1 MWKVSFL
8 MLRISFSLNPTAA
21 VAVVALEP
29 LKSFDREVTDGC
41 VRSCAAL
48 VWALWLRH
56 QSRTQERKIRS
67 IIIARDT
74 GENARS
80 RGSGRRRLIASLR
93 EALGAMKIDER
104 VLNWD
109 MVTALK
115 ESHRDEKRTT
125 TKQSLGYK
133 SNIRHSRPGLT
144 ACTLTNWTEQ
154 SPENFLIVK
163 VSRGVRSSPKY
174 RLISPRIRMRI

>member
-56 QSRTQERKIRS
+56 QSRTQERKIR
-67 IIIARDT
+67 
-74 GENARS
+74 
-80 RGSGRRRLIASLR
+80 LLSLHGTPGKMP
-93 EALGAMKIDER
+93 GAVGQGGGD
-104 VLNWD
+104 W
-109 MVTALK
+109 
-115 ESHRDEKRTT
+115 
-125 TKQSLGYK
+125 
-133 SNIRHSRPGLT
+133 
-144 ACTLTNWTEQ
+144 
-154 SPENFLIVK
+154 SP
-163 VSRGVRSSPKY
+163 VSRSSRCHEDRRAGSQLDGHGVKGKP
-174 RLISPRIRMRI
+174 PR